1 MVRKATLP
9 SAAVRPERS
18 TGPFTAT
25 LTSPMPLPLLSVTVT
40 ESAEDELLVVER
52 LAGRAGVEGAGVEGA
67 GAEGTGAGGAGAC
80 ACADGTFPSP
90 RAIALVIRSRFIP
103 RM

>member
-1 MVRKATLP
+1 MVRKATVP
-9 SAAVRPERS
+9 SAAVRPDQS

-40 ESAEDELLVVER
+40 ESAEAELLVVER
-52 LAGRAGVEGAGVEGA
+52 PAGRGGVEGA
-67 GAEGTGAGGAGAC
+67 GAEGAGAGGVG

-90 RAIALVIRSRFIP
+90 RASTLVIRSRFIP